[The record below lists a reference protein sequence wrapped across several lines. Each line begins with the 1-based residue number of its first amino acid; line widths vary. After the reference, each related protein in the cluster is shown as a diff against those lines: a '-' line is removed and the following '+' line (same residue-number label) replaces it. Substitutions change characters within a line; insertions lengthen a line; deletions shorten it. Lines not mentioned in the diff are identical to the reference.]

1 MKNNSLY
8 FEVIGKPQGKA
19 RPRMTKSGHVYTPK
33 GTTQYERQVRAA
45 YQAAAGD
52 RTGFFNDEP
61 VYVVI
66 NMFYDIPKS
75 TPKKKLPQILRSELL
90 PTKKPDTDN
99 VAKII
104 CDALN
109 GIAYKDDA
117 QVVELHVHKWYTMRE
132 ARVTVYIGEV
142 VT

>member
-1 MKNNSLY
+1 MTNKLY
-8 FEVIGKPQGKA
+8 FEVTGKPQGKA
-19 RPRMTKSGHVYTPK
+19 RPRMTKSGHVYTPNS
-33 GTTQYERQVRAA
+33 TTQYEQQVRAA

-52 RTGFFNDEP
+52 RKGFFNDEP
-61 VYVVI
+61 VSVVI
-66 NMFYDIPKS
+66 NVFYDIPKS

-99 VAKII
+99 IAKII

-117 QVVELHVHKWYTMRE
+117 QIVELHVYKWYTTRE